1 MNELFDYKKILK
13 DYAQFQNSN
22 FLNRYIG
29 FKPLEDYLQK
39 KILNDFEHE
48 VIGFS
53 ELGNPIYS
61 IKIGN
66 GSKKIL
72 IWSQMHGNE
81 STTTKALLD
90 FINLIKFNSSNDSI
104 RELLKSCS
112 INIVLMLNPDGSSNY
127 TRFNANSADLNRDAV
142 NQTQKET
149 RCFLKYLENL
159 KPDYCFN
166 MHGQRSIFSA
176 GEHNKPATLSFL
188 APSYDYDLSINDSR
202 KEAMKLIILANKML
216 SNFIPGQ
223 IAKYDDAHN
232 PNCFGDH
239 IQKLDIPTVLFEAG
253 HYPGDYDRNISRRY
267 VMLGLLKMLESITYS
282 NIQEYNIQDYFKIPN
297 NKELY
302 LDVIIKNVSNT
313 DSSFLG
319 ILFNE
324 NLRNNKIIFQPYI
337 KTKEDLSKFYAHR
350 IINANHEPIEING
363 NLSFDINKKI
373 NTLKVGTKF
382 INLNYW
388 E

>member
-1 MNELFDYKKILK
+1 MVELFDYKKILK
-13 DYAQFQNSN
+13 DYTQFQNSN

-39 KILNDFEHE
+39 EIFNDFEYE

-53 ELGNPIYS
+53 ELGKPIYS
-61 IKIGN
+61 ISIGN

-90 FINLIKFNSSNDSI
+90 FMNLVRFNSSNDSI
-104 RELLKSCS
+104 KKLLKSCS
-112 INIVLMLNPDGSSNY
+112 IKIVLMLNPDGSSNY

-149 RCFLKYLENL
+149 RCFLNYLDNL
-159 KPDYCFN
+159 KPNYCFN

-176 GEHNKPATLSFL
+176 GEHDKPATLSFL

-202 KEAMKLIILANKML
+202 KEAMKLIIHANKML

-239 IQKLDIPTVLFEAG
+239 IQKLGIPTVLFEAG
-253 HYPGDYDRNISRRY
+253 HYHGDYDRNISRRY
-267 VMLGLLKMLESITYS
+267 VMLGILRMLEYITCSPTELYS
-282 NIQEYNIQDYFKIPN
+282 VKDYLKIPN
-297 NKELY
+297 NKELF

-313 DSSFLG
+313 EAGYVG
-319 ILFNE
+319 IQYNE
-324 NLRNNKIIFQPYI
+324 NLINNKIIFEPYI
-337 KTKEDLSKFYAHR
+337 KTMGDISHFYAHR
-350 IINANHEPIEING
+350 LIDAKDKPVEING
-363 NLSFDINKKI
+363 KSGFEINKKI
-373 NTLKVGTKF
+373 SRIK
-382 INLNYW
+382 IEDEYIELNFGD
-388 E
+388 